1 MLCPHCFDEPIS
13 TPRFLQRPLPILDKE
28 RDIFPRDLFQ
38 DPTVWDDPRRQWYCM
53 YTLSRREKDLMRRL
67 AAIKIPFF
75 SPIVPKR
82 YRSPSGRLRTSYALL
97 FPNYVFVL
105 ASDEQRQDCLATQCI
120 SRQQIVAD
128 RRQLVMDLRQIH
140 KAVLKGVP
148 LTPESRLESGQRVR
162 VRSGPFQGFEGQVI
176 RRAGKTRLLLAINFL
191 EQGVSMEMDE
201 AVIAPL

>member
-1 MLCPHCFDEPIS
+1 
-13 TPRFLQRPLPILDKE
+13 
-28 RDIFPRDLFQ
+28 
-38 DPTVWDDPRRQWYCM
+38 
-53 YTLSRREKDLMRRL
+53 
-67 AAIKIPFF
+67 
-75 SPIVPKR
+75 
-82 YRSPSGRLRTSYALL
+82 
-97 FPNYVFVL
+97 
-105 ASDEQRQDCLATQCI
+105 
-120 SRQQIVAD
+120 
-128 RRQLVMDLRQIH
+128 MDLRQIH